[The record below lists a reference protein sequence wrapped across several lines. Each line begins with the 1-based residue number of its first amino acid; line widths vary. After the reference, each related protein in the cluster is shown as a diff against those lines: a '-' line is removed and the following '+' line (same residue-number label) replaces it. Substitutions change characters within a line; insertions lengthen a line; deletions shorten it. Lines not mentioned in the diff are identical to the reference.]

1 MTQEKVKRPFGIYAI
16 IVLQLL
22 NVVANF
28 FDFVRLQLVMTTFAL
43 PNVNDMRVIG
53 LVNILIVALLLFVV
67 WGLWRLKYWAWFS
80 TMVLAGIALIFGIWQ
95 YWHGGTPY
103 VDLLINVLIVFY
115 LNQHDLR
122 QLFEGR
128 SITEVTP

>member
-1 MTQEKVKRPFGIYAI
+1 MLI

-22 NVVANF
+22 NIVANF
-28 FDFVRLQLVMTTFAL
+28 FDFVRLQLGMTTFAL

-53 LVNILIVALLLFVV
+53 LANILIAALLLFVV

-122 QLFEGR
+122 QLFEGQ